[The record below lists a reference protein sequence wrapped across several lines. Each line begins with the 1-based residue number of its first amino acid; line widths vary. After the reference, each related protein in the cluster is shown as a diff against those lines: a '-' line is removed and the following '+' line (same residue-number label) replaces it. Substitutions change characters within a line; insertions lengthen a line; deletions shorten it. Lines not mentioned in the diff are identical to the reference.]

1 MRWIGRLSY
10 SLYLWHVPIIW
21 IVRQVMLGDAN
32 SLERL
37 SPIGMVIA
45 VALSIACAC
54 ASYYAV
60 ERPLFGLRKRFGG
73 KPVETLAA
81 A

>member
-1 MRWIGRLSY
+1 
-10 SLYLWHVPIIW
+10 
-21 IVRQVMLGDAN
+21 MLGDAN

-45 VALSIACAC
+45 VALSFACAC